1 MWTRPISWL
10 ERNRARYG
18 KRFTTRFPFT
28 PPFVVIADPEQV
40 KEIFTA
46 PPDVLMPGVGRASS
60 CRSSAPT
67 RCSSW
72 TAMRT
77 CRSES

>member
-28 PPFVVIADPEQV
+28 PPFVIIADPEQ
-40 KEIFTA
+40 A
-46 PPDVLMPGVGRASS
+46 R
-60 CRSSAPT
+60 RSSPPRPT
-67 RCSSW
+67 C
-72 TAMRT
+72 
-77 CRSES
+77 